1 MLSTDHQQIL
11 TLIEPHQRILDLGCG
26 DGSLQQALQ
35 QQKQAD
41 VQGVELD
48 ADKVQQALAKG
59 LLVYQGD
66 LEEALNDYDDNA
78 FDVVILNK
86 ALQVTQRPMQ
96 VVQAM
101 ARVGKQIIVGF
112 PNFGHWEIRLKL
124 LVSGRMPNSRTLPY
138 QWYDT
143 PNIHLFTLADFEQ
156 LCDEQRLA
164 VLSTRYRIAGD
175 WHAHPP
181 WPKAGHWL
189 ASQAIY
195 QLKQG

>member
-11 TLIEPHQRILDLGCG
+11 TLIEPRQRILDLGCG

-35 QQKQAD
+35 QQKQAN

-124 LVSGRMPNSRTLPY
+124 LVSGRMPSSRTLPY

-143 PNIHLFTLADFEQ
+143 PNIHLFTLADFEH
-156 LCDEQRLA
+156 LCHEQRLRS
-164 VLSTRYRIAGD
+164 LSARYRIAGT
-175 WHAHPP
+175 WHAQPP

-195 QLKQG
+195 QLQRC